1 MLFSR
6 AAHALS
12 KKIKAG
18 KNFLRFF
25 AVIKDFSNFANV
37 NSLASPQF
45 WHEVANAERCATY
58 KEVFAER
65 FGFDCFERLKF
76 KPQDKGIAELDTTG

>member
-1 MLFSR
+1 MQ
-6 AAHALS
+6 
-12 KKIKAG
+12 
-18 KNFLRFF
+18 
-25 AVIKDFSNFANV
+25 
-37 NSLASPQF
+37 NSFASPPL